1 MAVERFKCCENIE
14 WLAKELS
21 VPRQTLYRW
30 YGESERNAEDG
41 EPIPEKSRESRLRR
55 EARELKRLI
64 AKRPWSWI
72 FSKAPCRK
80 SRPDVAGAAGL
91 ASWHLRPHPGRDV
104 AARRSGHRA
113 DVLSCGRKQSWF
125 LSLPGIEDPWQEE
138 MDVRSEVQRIA
149 LEHRGRYGYRRVTA
163 ELRNQGMSVNHKR
176 VARLLREDNLV
187 GTERLQR
194 LDDSARLRDRG
205 EPIA

>member
-1 MAVERFKCCENIE
+1 MS
-14 WLAKELS
+14 L
-21 VPRQTLYRW
+21 Q
-30 YGESERNAEDG
+30 G
-41 EPIPEKSRESRLRR
+41 
-55 EARELKRLI
+55 
-64 AKRPWSWI
+64 
-72 FSKAPCRK
+72 
-80 SRPDVAGAAGL
+80 GL
-91 ASWHLRPHPGRDV
+91 AIERMCFLAGVS
-104 AARRSGHRA
+104 RA
-113 DVLSCGRKQSWF
+113 GFYRYL
-125 LSLPGIEDPWQEE
+125 GIEDPWQEE

-163 ELRNQGMSVNHKR
+163 ELQGMSVNHKR